1 MRSQTKFNEAAFG
14 EFLARSLKKVE
25 TEVDIDELTELT
37 KLYKKHV
44 PFFRRSYM
52 GAYLA
57 KLAFSDVKVGERPS
71 RFASTGE
78 KPVRIEIPEEDSA
91 QLFFGAGK
99 IRRVFPRDIIEFI
112 MTNTNTARERIGR
125 IRTFPNYSFVQVYR
139 SDADDLI
146 AMLNNKECRGKTI
159 TVSYS
164 KKRIPET
171 EEATETT

>member
-1 MRSQTKFNEAAFG
+1 MKSQTKFDEAAFA
-14 EFLARSLKKVE
+14 EFLARVLKKVE
-25 TEVDIDELTELT
+25 TEADIDELTELK

-44 PFFRRSYM
+44 PFFRRSYV

-57 KLAFSDVKVGERPS
+57 KLAFSGGRVGERAP
-71 RFASTGE
+71 RFSAGAE

-112 MTNTNTARERIGR
+112 MTNTSTARERIGR

-139 SDADDLI
+139 VDADDLI
-146 AMLNNKECRGKTI
+146 ATLNNKEYRGKPI

-171 EEATETT
+171 EEAAETT